1 MRIISSDV
9 AFNMR
14 HQKDSTE
21 SVINANNSTGN
32 SANSLAQ
39 NGSVMTDTHFT
50 FSANMYSNQSSHFN
64 SQSIITQGS
73 DRAIFEKNQTTQAIV
88 RTSIGF
94 NAQINNIRSTGSSLS
109 LSQPNKS
116 NSYLDVQNSDT
127 TRTTKNLNLQVSSS
141 PQQARVEITQQHFYQ
156 EQEQL
161 HIGTQGSVMTADGQK
176 IDFMLQLD
184 MHREFSLEQSL
195 AITTQ
200 QREVV
205 DPLIINLGGGSA
217 SLTSHSFSFDLNAD
231 GENEEISFAGQGS
244 GFLAFDKNS
253 DGKINDGSEL
263 FGATGLNGF
272 ADLAK
277 YDDDGNK
284 WIDENDAIFADL
296 KVWTRDENN
305 QDQLIS
311 LKDAGVGAIYL
322 GASTGSFDL
331 SDSENNLLGQVK
343 RSGIF
348 LTQQGQVASIQEID
362 LALHSTNL
370 EQATSN
376 TNVQNSIDN
385 INQKLANIQQ
395 QFQQNQNDWQFIS
408 LPSSNDK
415 NINSEEHRPT
425 LIELLFPK
433 LDSDYYQAQQTKKVE
448 RQLERTSNE
457 TLTSA
462 NNHEPDTT
470 QPFFKI
476 DQTTIDMMQRLEE
489 KTLNKLSE
497 NQQSHSNLR
506 AIIKQLAEHS

>member
-1 MRIISSDV
+1 MQ
-9 AFNMR
+9 
-14 HQKDSTE
+14 HQKDTTE
-21 SVINANNSTGN
+21 SVINSNNSTSS
-32 SANSLAQ
+32 SANNLTQ
-39 NGSVMTDTHFT
+39 NTAVMTDVDLTY
-50 FSANMYSNQSSHFN
+50 SAKMYSNQSNHLN

-73 DRAIFEKNQTTQAIV
+73 DRAIFEQNQTIQAIV
-88 RTSIGF
+88 RTTIGF
-94 NAQINNIRSTGSSLS
+94 NTQINNIRTTDSNLS

-116 NSYLDVQNSDT
+116 NSYLDVQNSDASS
-127 TRTTKNLNLQVSSS
+127 NLNLQTSSR
-141 PQQARVEITQQHFYQ
+141 PQQARVEITQQHLYK

-161 HIGTQGSVMTADGQK
+161 HIGTQGSVTTADGQK

-195 AITTQ
+195 AITTE
-200 QREVV
+200 QREVI
-205 DPLIINLGGGSA
+205 DPLIINLGGGTA

-277 YDDDGNK
+277 YDEDGNK

-311 LKDAGVGAIYL
+311 LKDAGVGAVYL

-362 LALHSTNL
+362 LALRSPDS
-370 EQATSN
+370 EQPTSN
-376 TNVQNSIDN
+376 TNVQNSLAN
-385 INQKLANIQQ
+385 INDKLANIQQ
-395 QFQQNQNDWQFIS
+395 QPQQNQNDWQFINF
-408 LPSSNDK
+408 PSTNDT
-415 NINSEEHRPT
+415 NINNEEERPT

-433 LDSDYYQAQQTKKVE
+433 PDSDYYQTQQPKKVE
-448 RQLERTSNE
+448 RQVERTSNE

-462 NNHEPDTT
+462 NNDEPDTT

-476 DQTTIDMMQRLEE
+476 DETTIDMMQRLEE
-489 KTLNKLSE
+489 KTLNKLTE

-506 AIIKQLAEHS
+506 AIIKQLAEQS

>member
-1 MRIISSDV
+1 M
-9 AFNMR
+9 
-14 HQKDSTE
+14 
-21 SVINANNSTGN
+21 
-32 SANSLAQ
+32 
-39 NGSVMTDTHFT
+39 
-50 FSANMYSNQSSHFN
+50 
-64 SQSIITQGS
+64 
-73 DRAIFEKNQTTQAIV
+73 
-88 RTSIGF
+88 
-94 NAQINNIRSTGSSLS
+94 
-109 LSQPNKS
+109 
-116 NSYLDVQNSDT
+116 
-127 TRTTKNLNLQVSSS
+127 
-141 PQQARVEITQQHFYQ
+141 
-156 EQEQL
+156 
-161 HIGTQGSVMTADGQK
+161 
-176 IDFMLQLD
+176 
-184 MHREFSLEQSL
+184 
-195 AITTQ
+195 
-200 QREVV
+200 
-205 DPLIINLGGGSA
+205 
-217 SLTSHSFSFDLNAD
+217 
-231 GENEEISFAGQGS
+231 
-244 GFLAFDKNS
+244 
-253 DGKINDGSEL
+253 
-263 FGATGLNGF
+263 
-272 ADLAK
+272 
-277 YDDDGNK
+277 
-284 WIDENDAIFADL
+284 
-296 KVWTRDENN
+296 
-305 QDQLIS
+305 
-311 LKDAGVGAIYL
+311 KDAGGGAIYL

-395 QFQQNQNDWQFIS
+395 QSQQNQNDWQFIS

-462 NNHEPDTT
+462 NNDEPDTT

-497 NQQSHSNLR
+497 NPQSHSNLR